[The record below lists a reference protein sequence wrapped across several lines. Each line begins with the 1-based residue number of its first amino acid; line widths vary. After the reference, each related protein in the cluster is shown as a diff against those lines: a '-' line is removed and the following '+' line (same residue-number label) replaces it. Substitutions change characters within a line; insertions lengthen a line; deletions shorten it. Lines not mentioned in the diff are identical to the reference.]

1 SLDCLVGLCMDHAIQ
16 ATVLK
21 SLSLNDHRPTSPMF
35 NHRVKTCQ
43 EFAHASDQCNFGRFT
58 SSTQSPVK
66 FSDFGIA
73 PTGHQC
79 SHIKCRTHRSPT
91 TPNRATASHHSAVP
105 IQRRH
110 TYQCSDLFSVK
121 LSQ

>member
-1 SLDCLVGLCMDHAIQ
+1 MPIYRFTSRNFDSHANTSSRLPKNTQRQ

-21 SLSLNDHRPTSPMF
+21 LLSLNDHRPTSPMF
-35 NHRVKTCQ
+35 NHRVKNCQ

-91 TPNRATASHHSAVP
+91 TPNRATASHHSAV
-105 IQRRH
+105 
-110 TYQCSDLFSVK
+110 
-121 LSQ
+121 